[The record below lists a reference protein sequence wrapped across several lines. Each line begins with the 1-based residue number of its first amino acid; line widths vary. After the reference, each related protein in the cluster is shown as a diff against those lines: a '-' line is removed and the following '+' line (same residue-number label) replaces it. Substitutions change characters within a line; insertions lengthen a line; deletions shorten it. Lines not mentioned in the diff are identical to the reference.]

1 MKTSFLPETLSHK
14 HEQKNSL
21 FIQLSCWIDQVSQ
34 GVPQKEK
41 YQKIVSSNSNKN
53 LEFSDSTLIY
63 FICKI
68 LSYPIVEYLLLNL
81 PQFV

>member
-1 MKTSFLPETLSHK
+1 M
-14 HEQKNSL
+14 
-21 FIQLSCWIDQVSQ
+21 WQ

-63 FICKI
+63 FIFKI